1 MQETYRLVV
10 RRGPQPNQAYDL
22 TKDISTLG
30 RDITN
35 DIVINDREVSR
46 HHMRITRGVD
56 GHTVEDLGSTN
67 GTFINGKRLSGVT
80 SLQNGDIIGLGE
92 TVTLAFELART
103 QSTLPSSPPPVAS
116 APASQSE
123 SAQDY
128 SPYQPPQPQAQQSY
142 QPQPQNQYQPTPS
155 YQHEEPPSYSPSPP
169 PAPSYSVPQ
178 APPVAGYEY
187 DPYAIREDEGS
198 GVLRWF
204 LFGCLGLL
212 LVCCCVTVLGLVV
225 IDQMNLWCDVPIIT
239 NIVEA
244 LGLQTC

>member
-1 MQETYRLVV
+1 
-10 RRGPQPNQAYDL
+10 
-22 TKDISTLG
+22 
-30 RDITN
+30 
-35 DIVINDREVSR
+35 
-46 HHMRITRGVD
+46 
-56 GHTVEDLGSTN
+56 
-67 GTFINGKRLSGVT
+67 
-80 SLQNGDIIGLGE
+80 
-92 TVTLAFELART
+92 
-103 QSTLPSSPPPVAS
+103 
-116 APASQSE
+116 
-123 SAQDY
+123 
-128 SPYQPPQPQAQQSY
+128 
-142 QPQPQNQYQPTPS
+142 
-155 YQHEEPPSYSPSPP
+155 
-169 PAPSYSVPQ
+169 VPQ